1 MGVKMNI
8 NDTELLEIA
17 SGSTSRFEL
26 WRKVLNATNS
36 KTLVEVGV
44 WKGDFA
50 KEVLEQC
57 ANIEKYYMIDPW
69 ATLPD
74 WNKPFNVDARTFDD
88 VYAEAMKKIEF
99 ASEKVV
105 VLRGKTKE
113 VIEKI
118 PDESLDFAYIDGD
131 HTLRGIT
138 IDLIKLLP
146 KMKNGG
152 LIAGDDFAPNPWQ
165 HDIRFEPT
173 LVCPFSIYFAEAMD
187 LPIIALPFNQF
198 LIQKRSNSSFS
209 FKDITGRYS
218 DISLNKLP
226 PHYKATG
233 IKTNLKKAYKKALN
247 TLGLIKNS
255 SS

>member
-1 MGVKMNI
+1 MVSNP
-8 NDTELLEIA
+8 
-17 SGSTSRFEL
+17 TSRFDL
-26 WRKVLNATNS
+26 WRQVLNATKA
-36 KTLVEVGV
+36 KTMVEVGV

-50 KEVLEQC
+50 KEILEQC
-57 ANIEKYYMIDPW
+57 EIIEKYYMIDPW
-69 ATLPD
+69 TTLPD
-74 WNKPFNVDARTFDD
+74 WNKPFNVDTNVFDD
-88 VYAEAMKKIEF
+88 IYVEAMNKIAF

-105 VLRGKTKE
+105 VLRGRTKE

-146 KMKNGG
+146 KIKVNG
-152 LIAGDDFAPNPWQ
+152 LIAGDDFTPNPWQ

-209 FKDITGRYS
+209 FVDHTGRYS

-226 PHYKATG
+226 LQTEISS
-233 IKTNLKKAYKKALN
+233 IKTKVKKA
-247 TLGLIKNS
+247 
-255 SS
+255 

>member
-1 MGVKMNI
+1 MNI
-8 NDTELLEIA
+8 SDSAFFEITVGA
-17 SGSTSRFEL
+17 TSRFEL
-26 WRKVLNATNS
+26 WRNVIKATNA

-57 ANIEKYYMIDPW
+57 GTIEKYYMIDPW

-74 WNKPFNVDARTFDD
+74 WNKPLNVKTEIFDD
-88 VYAEAMKKIEF
+88 VYAEAINKVAF
-99 ASEKVV
+99 AANKVC
-105 VLRGKTKE
+105 VLRGRTKD
-113 VIEKI
+113 VVDQI

-131 HTLRGIT
+131 HTLRGIA

-146 KMKNGG
+146 KIKKGG
-152 LIAGDDFAPNPWQ
+152 LIAGDDFTPNPWQ

-187 LPIIALPFNQF
+187 LPIISLPFNQF
-198 LIQKRSNSSFS
+198 LIQKCSDSSFS
-209 FKDITGRYS
+209 FKDFTGGYG

-226 PHYKATG
+226 QQYEVTG
-233 IKTNLKKAYKKALN
+233 FRKRFKKKLN
-247 TLGLIKNS
+247 KLGVFTG
-255 SS
+255 

>member
-1 MGVKMNI
+1 MNI
-8 NDTELLEIA
+8 EDSKLRDLTL
-17 SGSTSRFEL
+17 GSASRFQL
-26 WRKVLNATNS
+26 WEQILNALNA
-36 KTLVEVGV
+36 KTMVEVGV

-50 KEVLEQC
+50 KQVLEQC
-57 ANIEKYYMIDPW
+57 GLIERYYMIDPW
-69 ATLPD
+69 ALLPD
-74 WNKPFNVDARTFDD
+74 WKKPLNVDTQVFDD
-88 VYAEAMKKIEF
+88 VYAEAMEKTAF

-105 VLRGKTKE
+105 VLRGRTKE
-113 VIEKI
+113 VIDEI

-146 KMKNGG
+146 KMKKNGFIG
-152 LIAGDDFAPNPWQ
+152 GDDFTPNPWQ

-198 LIQKRSNSSFS
+198 LIQKRADATFS
-209 FKDITGRYS
+209 FVDYTGNYS

-226 PHYKATG
+226 PRSGMSSIKNKVKASLE
-233 IKTNLKKAYKKALN
+233 KV
-247 TLGLIKNS
+247 GLIK
-255 SS
+255 